1 MPHYDPEG
9 TTTKEWDIGTEGSP
23 RRATIRDVAAHAGV
37 SRSAVSKVFNAKGG
51 ISPAT
56 EARIR
61 ESARALNW
69 APSASAAALASD
81 STRTVGL
88 VIRRGP
94 DLLFADPHFALLI
107 GGVEEILVPAGYGLQ
122 LHLIGEDR
130 ELERGL
136 YTRLATQR
144 RVDGVLLTESE
155 LGDPRHA
162 LLDELGLPSV
172 MLGWPDPEEEQRWNV
187 VSAHPSEHR
196 TAYHEAARHLT
207 DLGHRRVAYV
217 SGPERLVHTGY
228 RRREFE
234 RELTRNGAELVTRVH
249 LDFSVEQVVEACLS
263 MVDGPRPPTAFAF
276 ANDSMAL
283 AAIGALSARGIRVP
297 QDISIIGHDNLPTG
311 QWSHPGLT
319 TIAQDLRGMARQ
331 AAILLLR
338 QLGDTSLSDEPMSP
352 PRLVIR
358 GTTGPASS

>member
-263 MVDGPRPPTAFAF
+263 MVDGPRPPPRSPSPTTRWRWRRSAP
-276 ANDSMAL
+276 
-283 AAIGALSARGIRVP
+283 SARVGSGCR
-297 QDISIIGHDNLPTG
+297 
-311 QWSHPGLT
+311 
-319 TIAQDLRGMARQ
+319 R
-331 AAILLLR
+331 
-338 QLGDTSLSDEPMSP
+338 TSPSS
-352 PRLVIR
+352 
-358 GTTGPASS
+358 GTTTCRRASGPTPASRPSPRTCAAWHGRRPSSSFASSATRRWATSR